1 MSHYI
6 AQLIVEA
13 ESADDAHKAEA
24 QERCAG
30 EILKLWAQRA
40 GYPGAE
46 RPFQSFEPVLQALK
60 RLDPGEPG
68 LAFFRNFRDLE
79 VIDDTSS
86 SDVQALLTA
95 AVELERAAAQATRA
109 LVQKAAVMTATR
121 EAPWLAAAS
130 HITDE
135 GTQFLE
141 SFLQQLDAGPR
152 VGDDGSQPPDETL
165 DTAVAAIHSAVKE
178 CRNAY
183 GILKPSGLA
192 GSRRARYNLP
202 EEASILDDGDDDPD
216 ESE

>member
-13 ESADDAHKAEA
+13 ESADDAHKADA

-30 EILKLWAQRA
+30 EILKLWAHRT
-40 GYPGAE
+40 GYPGTEA
-46 RPFQSFEPVLQALK
+46 PFQGFEPVLQALK

-79 VIDDTSS
+79 EIEDASS
-86 SDVQALLTA
+86 SDVKALLTA
-95 AVELERAAAQATRA
+95 AVELERVAAQTTRA
-109 LVQKAAVMTATR
+109 LVQKAAVLTANR
-121 EAPWLAAAS
+121 EAPWLTAAR

-141 SFLQQLDAGPR
+141 SLMVQLDADPR
-152 VGDDGSQPPDETL
+152 VSTDESQSPDEAL
-165 DTAVAAIHSAVKE
+165 TAAVTAIQRAAKE

-183 GILKPSGLA
+183 EILKPSGLV
-192 GSRRARYNLP
+192 GSRRSRKNFA
-202 EEASILDDGDDDPD
+202 EEASIFDDGDDAV
-216 ESE
+216 EAE